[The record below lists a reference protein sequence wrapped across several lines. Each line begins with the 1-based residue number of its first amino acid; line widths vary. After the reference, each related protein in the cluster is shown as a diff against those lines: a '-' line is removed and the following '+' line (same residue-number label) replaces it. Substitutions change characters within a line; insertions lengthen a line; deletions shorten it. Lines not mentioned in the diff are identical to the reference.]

1 MLSISWHGERCTMY
15 ALQSRSDHMCDIT
28 KMLPQFVKN
37 RLFVTIYD
45 MLIIVWILKYPYN
58 VYLPESIQQAMA
70 IDDIKS
76 ISIKEFLKKKGISP
90 TRENS
95 YSGMYISPLRQEN
108 TASFKVN
115 YIQNLW
121 YDYGLGK
128 GGSIIDLVMA
138 MQHCD
143 FITVVKSLEEPG
155 NIRIP
160 VYQKGNNLPVPPSI
174 EIKRIRP
181 LADPRLL
188 YYLRTR
194 GIKPEIGIQ
203 HCREVYY
210 KFSSEKLYYAIY
222 YLLALVFVWL
232 LIYNIKQFLQQVT
245 K

>member
-1 MLSISWHGERCTMY
+1 
-15 ALQSRSDHMCDIT
+15 
-28 KMLPQFVKN
+28 
-37 RLFVTIYD
+37 
-45 MLIIVWILKYPYN
+45 
-58 VYLPESIQQAMA
+58 
-70 IDDIKS
+70 
-76 ISIKEFLKKKGISP
+76 
-90 TRENS
+90 
-95 YSGMYISPLRQEN
+95 
-108 TASFKVN
+108 
-115 YIQNLW
+115 
-121 YDYGLGK
+121 
-128 GGSIIDLVMA
+128 

-210 KFSSEKLYYAIY
+210 KFSSEKLYYATY
-222 YLLALVFVWL
+222 YLQASIF
-232 LIYNIKQFLQQVT
+232 ICISKSNAMQIS
-245 K
+245 